1 MKTTRLFMML
11 ICCVLSSQAFG
22 QHVFPDVIDN
32 CYLDQFVYETDEIL
46 AKLEDEKIIE
56 TVTAS
61 WDEKTKKNAEGILGF
76 QVLVD
81 NRGTSCL
88 MSIRN
93 ETNIKTKKMNLAGS
107 INDNLKWP
115 RMQQKV
121 SVIVVMEFKE
131 GEITMKRMGT
141 KDMKTLTEVGGEGN

>member
-1 MKTTRLFMML
+1 MML

>member
-46 AKLEDEKIIE
+46 AKLDNEKIIE

-93 ETNIKTKKMNLAGS
+93 ETNIKTKKMNLASS
-107 INDNLKWP
+107 INDNLQWP

-141 KDMKTLTEVGGEGN
+141 KDMKTLTEVGG

>member
-1 MKTTRLFMML
+1 MKFSQNL
-11 ICCVLSSQAFG
+11 I
-22 QHVFPDVIDN
+22 
-32 CYLDQFVYETDEIL
+32 
-46 AKLEDEKIIE
+46 
-56 TVTAS
+56 
-61 WDEKTKKNAEGILGF
+61 
-76 QVLVD
+76 
-81 NRGTSCL
+81 SCL

-93 ETNIKTKKMNLAGS
+93 ETNIKTKKMDLTNS

-141 KDMKTLTEVGGEGN
+141 LDMKTLTEVGGEGN

>member
-1 MKTTRLFMML
+1 MKTIRLFFL
-11 ICCVLSSQAFG
+11 LLCFCFSHQAFA
-22 QHVFPDVIDN
+22 QHVFPDVVDN

-46 AKLEDEKIIE
+46 AKLDNEKIIE
-56 TVTAS
+56 VVTAS

-93 ETNIKTKKMNLAGS
+93 ETNIKTKKMNLVSS

-121 SVIVVMEFKE
+121 SVIVVMEFKD